1 MENVSLLNFTSMST
15 FFSEDER
22 PSKSGESKDRSKQE
36 HTSMENETTSTNIN
50 TYESTTSRTKP
61 KGKRLKIVEVD
72 SENDS
77 ETTQH
82 LNDNICADK
91 GDEVKQHIDI
101 THQKDSND
109 ATAAMN
115 GVDSHAA
122 ERQPQVAKPPE
133 LPGLVIKAQVEGT
146 RLFKLGSYAAAAE
159 QFTQAID
166 ILQKGNVIKIWF

>member
-1 MENVSLLNFTSMST
+1 MST

-22 PSKSGESKDRSKQE
+22 PRKSGESKDRRKQE
-36 HTSMENETTSTNIN
+36 HTSMESETTSTNIN
-50 TYESTTSRTKP
+50 SYNKESTASRTKP

-82 LNDNICADK
+82 LNDNFCVDK

-101 THQKDSND
+101 THQKDSNETV
-109 ATAAMN
+109 AVN
-115 GVDSHAA
+115 GVNSHPA
-122 ERQPQVAKPPE
+122 EGQPQVAKQPE

-166 ILQKGNVIKIWF
+166 ILQKGNVIKICF

>member
-22 PSKSGESKDRSKQE
+22 PSKSGESKDRRKHE

-50 TYESTTSRTKP
+50 SYNKESTASRTKP

-91 GDEVKQHIDI
+91 GDEVKQRIDI

-115 GVDSHAA
+115 GVNSHPCLLYTSPSPRDS
-122 ERQPQVAKPPE
+122 
-133 LPGLVIKAQVEGT
+133 
-146 RLFKLGSYAAAAE
+146 
-159 QFTQAID
+159 
-166 ILQKGNVIKIWF
+166 

>member
-1 MENVSLLNFTSMST
+1 MST

-22 PSKSGESKDRSKQE
+22 PSKAGESKDRMKQE

-50 TYESTTSRTKP
+50 SCNKESTASRTKP

-82 LNDNICADK
+82 LNDNICADE

-109 ATAAMN
+109 ATVAMN
-115 GVDSHAA
+115 GVDSHPA

>member
-1 MENVSLLNFTSMST
+1 
-15 FFSEDER
+15 
-22 PSKSGESKDRSKQE
+22 
-36 HTSMENETTSTNIN
+36 MENETTSTNIN
-50 TYESTTSRTKP
+50 SYNKESTASRTKT

-82 LNDNICADK
+82 LNDNICADEA
-91 GDEVKQHIDI
+91 DEVRQHIDI
-101 THQKDSND
+101 THEKDSNN
-109 ATAAMN
+109 AAVTMN
-115 GVDSHAA
+115 CVNSHPA
-122 ERQPQVAKPPE
+122 ERQPQEAKQPE

-146 RLFKLGSYAAAAE
+146 RLFRLGSYAAAAE

>member
-1 MENVSLLNFTSMST
+1 MST

-22 PSKSGESKDRSKQE
+22 PSKSGESKDRRKQE
-36 HTSMENETTSTNIN
+36 HISMENETTSTNIN
-50 TYESTTSRTKP
+50 SYNKESTASRTKP

-109 ATAAMN
+109 ATVTVN
-115 GVDSHAA
+115 GVDSHPAV
-122 ERQPQVAKPPE
+122 RQPQEPPKSPE

-146 RLFKLGSYAAAAE
+146 KLFKLGSYAAAAE

>member
-1 MENVSLLNFTSMST
+1 MST

-22 PSKSGESKDRSKQE
+22 PSKSGESKDRKKQE
-36 HTSMENETTSTNIN
+36 HASMQSETTSTNIN
-50 TYESTTSRTKP
+50 SYNKESTTSRTKT

-91 GDEVKQHIDI
+91 AGEGKQHNDI

-109 ATAAMN
+109 VTVAMN
-115 GVDSHAA
+115 GVDPHPA
-122 ERQPQVAKPPE
+122 EGQPQVAKQPE

-146 RLFKLGSYAAAAE
+146 RLFRLGSYAAAAE
-159 QFTQAID
+159 QFKQAID
-166 ILQKGNVIKIWF
+166 ILQKGNLIKIWF

>member
-1 MENVSLLNFTSMST
+1 
-15 FFSEDER
+15 
-22 PSKSGESKDRSKQE
+22 
-36 HTSMENETTSTNIN
+36 MENETTSTNIN
-50 TYESTTSRTKP
+50 SYNKESTASRTKT

-82 LNDNICADK
+82 LNDNICADEA
-91 GDEVKQHIDI
+91 DEVRQHIDI
-101 THQKDSND
+101 THEKDSNN
-109 ATAAMN
+109 ATVAMN
-115 GVDSHAA
+115 GVNSHPA
-122 ERQPQVAKPPE
+122 ERQPQEAKQPE

-146 RLFKLGSYAAAAE
+146 RLFRLGSYAAAAE